1 MKNVV
6 IYYSYS
12 GNMEAAAKKAA
23 ELTNADV
30 IRITTKEEPKGKGF
44 KAMLKGGHQALKGFK
59 PIINVDGLDL
69 SQYDTVILGT
79 PVWAGTFA
87 PAMRTFLEN
96 YPFTNKKVFLMATSA
111 SGNAKKMMKNLET
124 ILENNAI
131 VGAVS
136 LRDPLTHPEELE
148 KLDALKD
155 LMK

>member
-1 MKNVV
+1 MKSVV

-12 GNMEAAAKKAA
+12 GNMEEAANRAS
-23 ELTNADV
+23 ELTDADL

-59 PIINVDGLDL
+59 PIINVDGLDF
-69 SQYDTVILGT
+69 SQYDTIILGT
-79 PVWAGTFA
+79 PVWAGTYA

-96 YPFTNKKVFLMATSA
+96 YLFTNKKVFLMATSA
-111 SGNAKKMMKNLET
+111 SGNAKKMIKNLET

-155 LMK
+155 IMK

>member
-1 MKNVV
+1 MKSVV

-12 GNMEAAAKKAA
+12 GNMEEAANRAS
-23 ELTNADV
+23 ELTDADL

-59 PIINVDGLDL
+59 PIINGDGLDL

-111 SGNAKKMMKNLET
+111 SGNAKKMIKNLET

-155 LMK
+155 IMK

>member
-1 MKNVV
+1 MKSVV

-12 GNMEAAAKKAA
+12 GNMEEAANRAS
-23 ELTNADV
+23 ELTDADL

-59 PIINVDGLDL
+59 PIINVDGLDF
-69 SQYDTVILGT
+69 SQYDTIILGT
-79 PVWAGTFA
+79 PVWAGTYA

-111 SGNAKKMMKNLET
+111 SGNAKKMIKNLET

-155 LMK
+155 IMK

>member
-1 MKNVV
+1 MKSVV

-12 GNMEAAAKKAA
+12 GNMEEAANRAS
-23 ELTNADV
+23 ELTDADL

-111 SGNAKKMMKNLET
+111 SGNAKKMIKNLET

-155 LMK
+155 IMK